1 MLAYALHTS
10 GNPNIQGRKLMRHT
24 QLMLAA
30 LLVFAPFTANA
41 DFIDGDITFT
51 GDFVPTGGA
60 GINLGDATGI
70 DFIGDDFDVDGATGD
85 FAAAGITNGDTGF
98 MQDFSFNPLPSTVD
112 PLWSIAGFSFSLT
125 NISIVFQNNA
135 FLILSGSGIVSRAG
149 FEDTNG
155 SWSLTAN
162 QADTLFN
169 FSAGSTAVPEPGTLA
184 LLGIGLLGMGLT
196 RRRKKT

>member
-1 MLAYALHTS
+1 
-10 GNPNIQGRKLMRHT
+10 MRHI
-24 QLMLAA
+24 QLMLTA
-30 LLVFAPFTANA
+30 LLVLGPFTANA
-41 DFIDGDITFT
+41 DFISGDITFS

-60 GINLGDATGI
+60 GINLSDATSI
-70 DFIGDDFDVDGATGD
+70 DFTDDDFDVDGATGD
-85 FAAAGITNGDTGF
+85 FAAAGITQGDIGL

-112 PLWSIAGFSFSLT
+112 SLWSIAGFSFSLE
-125 NISIVFQNNA
+125 NISIVFQNDY
-135 FLILSGSGIVSRAG
+135 FLILSGSGILSGAG
-149 FEDTNG
+149 FDDTNG

-162 QADTLFN
+162 KAKSLFN